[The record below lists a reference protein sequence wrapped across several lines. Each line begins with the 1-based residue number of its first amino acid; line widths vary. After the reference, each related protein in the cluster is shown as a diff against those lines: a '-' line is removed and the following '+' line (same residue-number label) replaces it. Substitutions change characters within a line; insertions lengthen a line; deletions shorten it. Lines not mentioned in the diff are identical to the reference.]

1 METIAPTRTIKVIAS
16 DGREEIVEIP
26 AGPNAHTRAHVPL
39 KMLLR
44 GQDVRYEELLDGEWE
59 PLVY

>member
-1 METIAPTRTIKVIAS
+1 MESTIESRTIKVIAS
-16 DGREEIVEIP
+16 DGREEIVTIP

-44 GQDVRYEELLDGEWE
+44 GQEVRYEELLDGDWL
-59 PLVY
+59 PYQY